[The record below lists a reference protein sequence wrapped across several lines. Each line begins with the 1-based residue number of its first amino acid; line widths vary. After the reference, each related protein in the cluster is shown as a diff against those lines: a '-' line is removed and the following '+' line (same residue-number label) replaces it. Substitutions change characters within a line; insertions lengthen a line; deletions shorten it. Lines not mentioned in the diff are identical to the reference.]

1 MSESPDQHSIA
12 TVIRFSSALATL
24 ALAIFLGNV
33 VLVAFDVVMRGVFRV
48 PQSWVADIGQLS
60 YPVALA
66 CCFPVALETGHMITV
81 RALAGRIG
89 PRATLALDLGGQL
102 CMALLL
108 SLFAWQMF
116 ARAFTDWTTG
126 FENFGDRAAGR
137 TNVAD
142 RSRRVVHFRTDP
154 VPPNVAALDAILTSS
169 RS

>member
-126 FENFGDRAAGR
+126 FETSVIALP
-137 TNVAD
+137 VAPTWLIVAVVLCISALIQFRQTWRHWM
-142 RSRRVVHFRTDP
+142 RS
-154 VPPNVAALDAILTSS
+154 
-169 RS
+169 